1 MKSLAIFF
9 ILGISFWGLSC
20 TKTTDSPAT
29 EVETTT
35 RTLVTNPWKID
46 RVTDASGN
54 VINTSNLPAESRAL
68 FGINIQFNE
77 DKTVRA
83 IDPTS
88 KSIVNGGSWDF
99 ADNQQAL
106 NIDVSQLKGLF
117 PIVKLE
123 RSRMVLRNK
132 VQFNGLAFDVN
143 LELVP
148 AL

>member
-1 MKSLAIFF
+1 MFGVVL
-9 ILGISFWGLSC
+9 LGLSC
-20 TKTTDSPAT
+20 TKTTDNPAT

-35 RTLVTNPWKID
+35 KVLVTNPWKID
-46 RVTDASGN
+46 RITDVNGN
-54 VINTSNLPAESRAL
+54 IINTSSLPAESRAL

-99 ADNQQAL
+99 MDNQQTL

-132 VQFNGLAFDVN
+132 VLFNGLNFDVN

-148 AL
+148 AF

>member
-20 TKTTDSPAT
+20 TKTTDNPAT
-29 EVETTT
+29 QVETTT
-35 RTLVTNPWKID
+35 RTLVSNPWKID